1 MSWFPARI
9 DRSLFIR
16 PLEKVPALTLNPSP
30 NRGRGTLKSGSPS
43 PKLGRRGW
51 GMGASSDFCKK
62 FIALSLLCGSA
73 VSGQTAAFAQMPLQ
87 VAQRSASQTAQYGLL
102 FVNPTIGADSGN
114 GSEQTPLKTITQA
127 LRVVQPNT
135 IIVLSPGTYSA
146 ETGETFPLQ
155 LKPGTTIKGEP
166 RDRGQNVIIKGSG
179 FFLSRSFARQN
190 VTIVGANQAGLT
202 GVTVSNPNSQGYGLW
217 VESTSPV
224 VSDNTFT
231 ASGHDGVSVVG
242 SSAPILRNNYFYQ
255 NGANGITIYGTSR
268 PELQENI
275 FEKTGFGINIAQN
288 AAPRI
293 VGNRIT
299 QNKDGIVVQGKAR
312 PILRNNVVDGNDRDG
327 MVAIAESR
335 PNLGTA
341 TDPGNNTFLDNG
353 QFDINSKASS
363 QTIPTFGNQI
373 VSTKTSGKLDFL
385 GTALGSDSAIA
396 PPTSV
401 ASSIGVGQ
409 PFPRLQSPRI
419 SIPAAVNASNRSGIN
434 SAPDTQKTPL
444 FSRPAATS
452 AARLRAPK
460 PIATQI
466 RITPPTSNPQPSLF
480 NRQQS
485 LTGAIEIPVPPPES
499 GSVASAP
506 TAIPPTLSSSS
517 IAVSN
522 SQGVLPVP
530 RGDAPIGNVGT
541 MPTVP
546 VWQTARNSSDSPPAL
561 PSRPA
566 TLGVRYR
573 VVVEAISDR
582 EQAQVKAIVPG
593 AFTVSSRGRAL
604 MQAGAFGEQ
613 AKANELL
620 QILTSQGLKASIEP
634 L

>member
-1 MSWFPARI
+1 M
-9 DRSLFIR
+9 
-16 PLEKVPALTLNPSP
+16 V
-30 NRGRGTLKSGSPS
+30 
-43 PKLGRRGW
+43 
-51 GMGASSDFCKK
+51 
-62 FIALSLLCGSA
+62 
-73 VSGQTAAFAQMPLQ
+73 GQTVTFAQTPPQ
-87 VAQRSASQTAQYGLL
+87 VAQPSGSQTAQYSLL
-102 FVNPTIGADSGN
+102 FVNPTIGADSSN
-114 GSEQTPLKTITQA
+114 GSEQTPFKTITQA

-135 IIVLSPGTYSA
+135 IIVLAPGTYSTA
-146 ETGETFPLQ
+146 TGETFPLQ
-155 LKPGTTIKGEP
+155 LKSGTTIKGEP

-268 PELQENI
+268 PDLQENI

-341 TDPGNNTFLDNG
+341 TDPGNNTFLNNG
-353 QFDINSKASS
+353 QLDINSKASS

-373 VSTKTSGKLDFL
+373 ASTKTNGKLDFS
-385 GTALGSDSAIA
+385 GTALGSDIAIA
-396 PPTSV
+396 PPTSA
-401 ASSIGVGQ
+401 ASSIGFGQ
-409 PFPRLQSPRI
+409 QFPRFQSPSI
-419 SIPAAVNASNRSGIN
+419 SVPAVVNSSNRSGMN
-434 SAPDTQKTPL
+434 SVPETQKTPL
-444 FSRPAATS
+444 FSRPAMTS
-452 AARLRAPK
+452 AARLPAPK
-460 PIATQI
+460 PIAAQI
-466 RITPPTSNPQPSLF
+466 QITPPTSNPQPSLF

-485 LTGAIEIPVPPPES
+485 LTGAVEIPVPPPES

-506 TAIPPTLSSSS
+506 TAIAPTRSSSS
-517 IAVSN
+517 IAMSN

-530 RGDAPIGNVGT
+530 AGDAPIGNVGT

-561 PSRPA
+561 PSRRN

-573 VVVEAISDR
+573 VVVEAISNR

-620 QILTSQGLKASIEP
+620 QILTSQGLKASIES

>member
-1 MSWFPARI
+1 VCRKKVVSWFPARI
-9 DRSLFIR
+9 DRS
-16 PLEKVPALTLNPSP
+16 T
-30 NRGRGTLKSGSPS
+30 
-43 PKLGRRGW
+43 
-51 GMGASSDFCKK
+51 

-73 VSGQTAAFAQMPLQ
+73 VVGQTAAFAQTPLQ
-87 VAQRSASQTAQYGLL
+87 VAQLPGSQTAQYSLL
-102 FVNPTIGADSGN
+102 FVNPTIGADSSN

-135 IIVLSPGTYSA
+135 IIVLAPGTYSA

-202 GVTVSNPNSQGYGLW
+202 GVTVSNPNGQGYGLW

-231 ASGHDGVSVVG
+231 ANGHDGVSVVG

-327 MVAIAESR
+327 MVAISESR

-341 TDPGNNTFLDNG
+341 TDPGNNTFLNNG
-353 QFDINSKASS
+353 QLDINSKASS
-363 QTIPTFGNQI
+363 QTIPMFGNQI
-373 VSTKTSGKLDFL
+373 ASTKTNGKLDFS
-385 GTALGSDSAIA
+385 GTAPVADSPIA

-401 ASSIGVGQ
+401 ASSIGFGQ
-409 PFPRLQSPRI
+409 QFPRFQSPSI
-419 SIPAAVNASNRSGIN
+419 SIPVPAVVNSSNRSGMN
-434 SAPDTQKTPL
+434 SVPETQKTPL
-444 FSRPAATS
+444 FSRPAVTS
-452 AARLRAPK
+452 AARLPAPK

>member
-1 MSWFPARI
+1 
-9 DRSLFIR
+9 
-16 PLEKVPALTLNPSP
+16 
-30 NRGRGTLKSGSPS
+30 
-43 PKLGRRGW
+43 
-51 GMGASSDFCKK
+51 
-62 FIALSLLCGSA
+62 
-73 VSGQTAAFAQMPLQ
+73 
-87 VAQRSASQTAQYGLL
+87 
-102 FVNPTIGADSGN
+102 
-114 GSEQTPLKTITQA
+114 
-127 LRVVQPNT
+127 
-135 IIVLSPGTYSA
+135 
-146 ETGETFPLQ
+146 
-155 LKPGTTIKGEP
+155 
-166 RDRGQNVIIKGSG
+166 
-179 FFLSRSFARQN
+179 
-190 VTIVGANQAGLT
+190 
-202 GVTVSNPNSQGYGLW
+202 YGLW

-231 ASGHDGVSVVG
+231 ANGHDGVSVVG

-299 QNKDGIVVQGKAR
+299 QNKDGIVIQGKAR
-312 PILRNNVVDGNDRDG
+312 PILRNNVIDGNDRDG
-327 MVAIAESR
+327 IVAIAESR

-341 TDPGNNTFLDNG
+341 TDPGNNTFLNNG
-353 QFDINSKASS
+353 QLDINSKASS

-373 VSTKTSGKLDFL
+373 ASTKTNGKLDFS
-385 GTALGSDSAIA
+385 GTAPVVDSPIA
-396 PPTSV
+396 PQTSV
-401 ASSIGVGQ
+401 ASSIGFGQ
-409 PFPRLQSPRI
+409 QFPRFQSPSI
-419 SIPAAVNASNRSGIN
+419 SIPVPAVVNSSNRSGMN
-434 SAPDTQKTPL
+434 SVPETQKTPL
-444 FSRPAATS
+444 FSRPAMTS
-452 AARLRAPK
+452 AARLPAPK

-466 RITPPTSNPQPSLF
+466 QITPPTSNPQPSLF

-506 TAIPPTLSSSS
+506 TAIAPTRSSSS
-517 IAVSN
+517 IAMSN

-530 RGDAPIGNVGT
+530 GGDAPIGNVGT

-582 EQAQVKAIVPG
+582 EQAQVKAIIPG

>member
-9 DRSLFIR
+9 DCS
-16 PLEKVPALTLNPSP
+16 T
-30 NRGRGTLKSGSPS
+30 
-43 PKLGRRGW
+43 
-51 GMGASSDFCKK
+51 

-73 VSGQTAAFAQMPLQ
+73 VVGQTAAFAQTPLQ
-87 VAQRSASQTAQYGLL
+87 VAQLPGSQTAQYGLL
-102 FVNPTIGADSGN
+102 FVNPTIGADSSN

-353 QFDINSKASS
+353 QFDINGKASS

-373 VSTKTSGKLDFL
+373 VSTKTNGKLDFS
-385 GTALGSDSAIA
+385 GTAPVADSPIA

-434 SAPDTQKTPL
+434 SAPDTQRTPL

-452 AARLRAPK
+452 VARLRAPK

-466 RITPPTSNPQPSLF
+466 QITPPTSNPQPSLF
-480 NRQQS
+480 NRQS
-485 LTGAIEIPVPPPES
+485 STAGAIEIPVPPPES

-506 TAIPPTLSSSS
+506 TIPPILSSSP
-517 IAVSN
+517 IVMSN

-530 RGDAPIGNVGT
+530 AGDAPIGNVGT

-561 PSRPA
+561 PSRTN

-573 VVVEAISDR
+573 VVVEAVSDR

-620 QILTSQGLKASIEP
+620 QILTSQGLKASIES